1 MQTGH
6 SFSSTCSSC
15 WCCGTYAS
23 RSDIKT
29 KPFHLLVPLRF
40 PKTLE
45 SAYDFLRFYEG
56 KRILIFQFIF
66 DPHKPENLW
75 PLAVKFEW
83 PWRTLQ
89 DLYAVV
95 YFLQQTLPL
104 SAGVNSSHDR
114 AIVSHATTV
123 GDSFL
128 GAGGGGVVWE
138 SYLLKSTF
146 VVVDLEIRLM
156 RFNCTYEIS
165 LSCLLIRMWDN
176 VISVSCERRC
186 NYTTVQVV

>member
-1 MQTGH
+1 MKDFTG
-6 SFSSTCSSC
+6 
-15 WCCGTYAS
+15 
-23 RSDIKT
+23 
-29 KPFHLLVPLRF
+29 P
-40 PKTLE
+40 
-45 SAYDFLRFYEG
+45 
-56 KRILIFQFIF
+56 
-66 DPHKPENLW
+66 
-75 PLAVKFEW
+75 
-83 PWRTLQ
+83 
-89 DLYAVV
+89 LYAVV

-114 AIVSHATTV
+114 ATVSHATTV

-146 VVVDLEIRLM
+146 VVVGLEIRLM
-156 RFNCTYEIS
+156 RFYCTYEIS
-165 LSCLLIRMWDN
+165 LSHIIRMWDN

>member
-1 MQTGH
+1 MKGKEFLLSS
-6 SFSSTCSSC
+6 SFSIPISLRNFDL
-15 WCCGTYAS
+15 W
-23 RSDIKT
+23 
-29 KPFHLLVPLRF
+29 LLNLSGHG
-40 PKTLE
+40 K
-45 SAYDFLRFYEG
+45 DFTG
-56 KRILIFQFIF
+56 
-66 DPHKPENLW
+66 P
-75 PLAVKFEW
+75 
-83 PWRTLQ
+83 
-89 DLYAVV
+89 LYAVV
-95 YFLQQTLPL
+95 CFLQQTLPL

-114 AIVSHATTV
+114 AMISHTTTV

-186 NYTTVQVV
+186 NYTIVQVV

>member
-1 MQTGH
+1 MKDFAG
-6 SFSSTCSSC
+6 
-15 WCCGTYAS
+15 
-23 RSDIKT
+23 
-29 KPFHLLVPLRF
+29 PF
-40 PKTLE
+40 
-45 SAYDFLRFYEG
+45 
-56 KRILIFQFIF
+56 
-66 DPHKPENLW
+66 
-75 PLAVKFEW
+75 
-83 PWRTLQ
+83 
-89 DLYAVV
+89 YAVV
-95 YFLQQTLPL
+95 YFYSKPCPSVLGWV
-104 SAGVNSSHDR
+104 AHMR

-165 LSCLLIRMWDN
+165 LSCLLIRMRDN